1 MGVWFAKG
9 SHTHRTHHPYTP
21 IPAVVMTPLAVRK
34 AALHSTRQLL
44 SRMQLA
50 GYASA
55 ILHPLLRVLDGPAEE
70 LRRETLD
77 TVLSLSVALGSDFV
91 IFIPTIRKVCR
102 AVVMPDAECAA
113 CAECAARRSSWVAVY
128 IH

>member
-9 SHTHRTHHPYTP
+9 SNTSPMIHAPQPPT
-21 IPAVVMTPLAVRK
+21 AVVMTPLAVRK

-70 LRRETLD
+70 LRCETLD

-91 IFIPTIRKVCR
+91 IFIPTIRKARCGMWGVL
-102 AVVMPDAECAA
+102 VV
-113 CAECAARRSSWVAVY
+113 V
-128 IH
+128 

>member
-1 MGVWFAKG
+1 MPKAAMLFLFITRPQWAFGLLKAATCTTLPF
-9 SHTHRTHHPYTP
+9 TTP
-21 IPAVVMTPLAVRK
+21 NTTTAVVMTPLTVRK

-55 ILHPLLRVLDGPAEE
+55 ILHPLLRVLDGPAED
-70 LRRETLD
+70 LRKETLD

-91 IFIPTIRKVCR
+91 IFIPTIRK
-102 AVVMPDAECAA
+102 
-113 CAECAARRSSWVAVY
+113 AR
-128 IH
+128 